1 MYPKL
6 EITLKT
12 IDTMEALQ
20 ERTVADV
27 VTENIKAAHVF
38 KKYGIDF
45 CCGGGVSIKR
55 ACEKANVD
63 PEVLTEELLDLQN
76 VQGRATNY
84 NAWQLDFLA
93 DHIVNVHH
101 SYVEESSPLLLQ
113 YAKRVN
119 HVHGHHYT
127 ELAEIEQLVIEVVQ
141 EMAAHQR
148 KEELILFPF
157 IKRLVKAARENGEKP
172 QSNFGSVENP
182 IKMMEEDHD
191 EAGEIMR
198 KISVL
203 SNGFTPP
210 QGACNTY
217 RAFYAKLEEFEEDLH
232 HHIHLENNILF
243 PKALKLEQSL

>member
-1 MYPKL
+1 
-6 EITLKT
+6 
-12 IDTMEALQ
+12 MESLQ
-20 ERTVADV
+20 EKTVADV

-45 CCGGGVSIKR
+45 CCGGGISVKR

-63 PEVLTEELLDLQN
+63 PEILTEELLRLDTIAD
-76 VQGRATNY
+76 RAADY
-84 NAWQLDFLA
+84 NSYKLDFLA

-101 SYVEESSPLLLQ
+101 HYVEESSPMLLQ

-119 HVHGHHYT
+119 QVHGGHYT
-127 ELAEIEQLVIEVVQ
+127 ELAEIEALVIEVVQ
-141 EMAAHQR
+141 EMAAHQK

-157 IKRLVKAARENGEKP
+157 IKRLVKAEKENGEVP
-172 QSNFGSVENP
+172 SAHFGSVDNP
-182 IKMMEEDHD
+182 IKMMEDEHD

-198 KISVL
+198 KISAL
-203 SNGFTPP
+203 SNNYTPP

-232 HHIHLENNILF
+232 RHIHLENNILF
-243 PKALKLEQSL
+243 PKASKLEKSLRQHV